1 MTSSV
6 RVKKQGH
13 QEARGARRA
22 EASGI
27 GLALAGGGFLGA
39 AYELGV
45 LAALAESID
54 GLHMNRLDAYVG
66 VSVGSFI
73 AAGLANG
80 LSPYQ
85 LVRMFID
92 SEDTETS
99 FEPTELMRPA
109 YRELRQAIRRTPQAA
124 WQGLNAAGRQ
134 LTSGP
139 GPMFWRAIEQAQAAL
154 PTGLVSSETAR
165 KKLARLLVRLGG
177 TDDFRELGTI
187 LRIVATDVD
196 NGLPVEFGSKGF
208 DHVPISRAVAASSAV
223 PGLFAPVRIDGR
235 HFVDGA
241 LNKTLH
247 ASVAFDAGARLV
259 ICVNPLVPYGAA
271 AAKALEPRA
280 RDGCPSELAPTPHRS
295 LGALLSQSVRTAIRS
310 RMTVGL
316 EKYSITYP
324 DADIL
329 LFEPGADDARMFSAS
344 IFSLSKRRQLCEH
357 AYQRTREDLRRRSAQ
372 IDPVLRRHGL
382 RLNLAVLHE
391 TNLSLL
397 PGLPRTEP
405 ARPKSLEATMNR
417 LRHVLED
424 LDRTLYLSRLSQG
437 R

>member
-1 MTSSV
+1 M
-6 RVKKQGH
+6 
-13 QEARGARRA
+13 ARSGSRIAPRKPT
-22 EASGI
+22 GI

-39 AYELGV
+39 AYELGT

-54 GLHMNRLDAYVG
+54 GLEMNQLDAYVG

-85 LVRMFID
+85 MVRMFVD
-92 SEDTETS
+92 SEDDETS
-99 FEPTELMRPA
+99 FEPAELMQPA
-109 YRELRQAIRRTPQAA
+109 YRELRQALRRTPRAA
-124 WQGLNAAGRQ
+124 WDGLRAAGRHA
-134 LTSGP
+134 SGGP
-139 GPMFWRAIEQAQAAL
+139 GPMFWRGIEQAQAAL

-165 KKLARLLVRLGG
+165 KKLSRLLVRLGG
-177 TDDFRELGTI
+177 TDDFRKLQTI

-196 NGLPVEFGSKGF
+196 NGMPVEFGAPGF

-223 PGLFAPVRIDGR
+223 PGLFAPVRIGGR

-247 ASVAFDAGARLV
+247 ASVALEAGARLV
-259 ICVNPLVPYGAA
+259 ICVNPLVPYGAE
-271 AAKALEPRA
+271 AAKALEADNGPLSA
-280 RDGCPSELAPTPHRS
+280 EPAPTPHRS

-316 EKYSITYP
+316 EKYGMTYP
-324 DADIL
+324 QADIL
-329 LFEPGADDARMFSAS
+329 LFEPSADDARMFSAS

-357 AYQRTREDLRRRSAQ
+357 AYQRTREDLRRRSTL
-372 IDPVLRRHGL
+372 IDPILRRHGL
-382 RLNLAVLHE
+382 KLNQAVLSDQSLH
-391 TNLSLL
+391 LL
-397 PGLPRTEP
+397 PGDARTAP
-405 ARPKSLEATMNR
+405 GRARSLDATLNR

-424 LDRTLYLSRLSQG
+424 LERTLYLSRLA
-437 R
+437 